1 MLTKVKL
8 IIGSVLCVFNRITLL
23 SVNFSFVLR
32 YDASLSVLLLDY
44 ISLRK
49 YILTLQKNIGFRK
62 PINKNLK
69 EEQSQ

>member
-1 MLTKVKL
+1 MQTKVKL
-8 IIGSVLCVFNRITLL
+8 IISSVLCVFNRITLL

>member
-1 MLTKVKL
+1 MQTKVKL
-8 IIGSVLCVFNRITLL
+8 IISSVLCVFNRITLL

-44 ISLRK
+44 INLRK
-49 YILTLQKNIGFRK
+49 YILILQKNIGFRK

>member
-8 IIGSVLCVFNRITLL
+8 IISSVLCVFNRITLL
-23 SVNFSFVLR
+23 SVNFSFVRR

>member
-8 IIGSVLCVFNRITLL
+8 IISSVLCVFNRITLL